1 MTERD
6 ALLCLASYQKGEAFL
21 REAHRLDRHVI
32 LLTTAALEG
41 VDWPRESIDEV
52 FAMPDLRDLEAVTN
66 GVSYLAR
73 TRRIDRIVPLDE
85 YDVPTAAALREHL
98 QLPGMG
104 VSWARLFRDKLAMRL
119 RTHEH
124 DLPVPDFSPLFND
137 DAVREFTERV
147 PAPWVLKPRSEV
159 SSIGI
164 ARMESVDDLWRRLE
178 ELGDRRSHFL
188 LERYVPGNVYHVDSI
203 VCGGEVLFAEAH
215 QYLRP
220 PMDVFHT
227 GGIAMSRT
235 VSRGSGDE
243 VLLRD
248 LNGEVLHVLGM
259 RRGVTHMEF
268 IRGRDDGQF
277 YFLEVGARVG
287 GAHTAEMVDAATG
300 INLWREWARLE
311 ILGDAYQLPERR
323 RDYGAVIVSLAN
335 QEQPDTSGYTDPEI
349 AYRVRKHHH
358 VGFVLGSPDE
368 GRIRSLQ
375 EEYSRRIDADFAA
388 SMPPWE
394 ERPPEG

>member
-1 MTERD
+1 VTD
-6 ALLCLASYQKGEAFL
+6 TGALLCLASYQKGEAFL
-21 REAHRLDRHVI
+21 DEAHRLGRHVI
-32 LLTTAALEG
+32 LLTTAALESG
-41 VDWPRESIDEV
+41 EWPRESIDEL
-52 FAMPDLRDLEAVTN
+52 FSMPDLSDVDAVTN

-73 TRRIDRIVPLDE
+73 TRQIDRIVPLDE

-98 QLPGMG
+98 RLEGMG
-104 VSWARLFRDKLAMRL
+104 ISRARLFRDKLAMRM
-119 RTHEH
+119 RAHEH
-124 DLPVPDFSPLFND
+124 HLPVPDFSPLFND
-137 DAVREFTERV
+137 DAVHDFSVRV

-164 ARMESVDDLWRRLE
+164 ARVESADELWGRLND
-178 ELGDRRSHFL
+178 LGDRRSHFL

-203 VCGGEVLFAEAH
+203 VYAGEVVFAEAH

-248 LNGEVLHVLGM
+248 LNGEVLRALGM
-259 RRGVTHMEF
+259 RQGVTHMEF

-277 YFLEVGARVG
+277 YFLEVGGRVG
-287 GAHTAEMVDAATG
+287 GAHTAEMVEAATG

-311 ILGDAYQLPERR
+311 VLGEEYALPERR
-323 RDYGAVIVSLAN
+323 REYGAVIVSLAN
-335 QEQPDTSGYTDPEI
+335 QEYPNTSAYADPEI
-349 AYRVRKHHH
+349 TYRVQKHHH
-358 VGFVLGSPDE
+358 VGFVLASSSED
-368 GRIRSLQ
+368 RVRALQ
-375 EEYSRRIDADFAA
+375 EEYSRRIGQDFAA
-388 SMPPWE
+388 SMPPWQ